1 MVSVTAEASI
11 HSKMAASWL
20 TDLLPSDLLPLI
32 LQHLRLREVV
42 RASRICKAFQQPVGE
57 AIGGFWMPA
66 RVVAVPRSEGAEQLV
81 NFVAALPDGD
91 LLVSDSKG
99 GGVRKLSLSP
109 GRDASVV
116 RHTWDSA
123 ALGIG
128 HDIHPSGLAVVG
140 DRFFVAC
147 TSTLTAY
154 EVSLGGDSP
163 ARDLLRTN
171 GRRHPG
177 RASRLRFPLGCACSA
192 ETGRVYLV
200 DSDDHRV
207 VALDTSA
214 AEPSSSTSPHGAE
227 EDISSRAQSF
237 GRGRLKDPY
246 GVAVHAGRLYVSDS
260 GNDRLCIFSEAASAC
275 GDAGAFLGCVRWA
288 DGGTVQFA
296 DPSGVAFTSGGRL
309 LVAETAGALR
319 IFALERDGV
328 TVDHEMQR
336 LLLAPRRALG
346 GVCVDE
352 AASPPRVVVTDTTQG
367 VLHVLE
373 PAALSNAGGGG
384 TGLDAAADAPLRT
397 IHHARKASKRC

>member
-1 MVSVTAEASI
+1 
-11 HSKMAASWL
+11 MAASS
-20 TDLLPSDLLPLI
+20 TDLLPSDLLPLV

-42 RASRICKAFQQPVGE
+42 RASRICKSFQQPVVE
-57 AIGGFWMPA
+57 ALGGFWMPTA
-66 RVVAVPRSEGAEQLV
+66 VVAVPRDEGAQQLV

-109 GRDASVV
+109 DRDAGVV

-123 ALGIG
+123 SLGLG
-128 HDIHPSGLAVVG
+128 YDMHPSGLAAVG

-147 TSTLTAY
+147 TGTLTAY
-154 EVSLGGDSP
+154 EVSLCGDAP
-163 ARDLLRTN
+163 TRDLLRTN

-177 RASRLRFPLGCACSA
+177 RASRLRFPLGCACSL

-214 AEPSSSTSPHGAE
+214 AEPSSPTSPGSE
-227 EDISSRAQSF
+227 ELGRAQSF
-237 GRGRLKDPY
+237 GRGRLKDPF
-246 GVAVHAGRLYVSDS
+246 GVAVHEGKLYVSDS
-260 GNDRLCIFSEAASAC
+260 GNDRVCIFAESA
-275 GDAGAFLGCVRWA
+275 GVGTDAGAFLGCVRWA

-296 DPSGVAFTSGGRL
+296 DPSGVAFTSDGRL

-319 IFALERDGV
+319 IFALDHDGV
-328 TVDHEMQR
+328 TVDHEVQR

-346 GVCVDE
+346 GVCVDG
-352 AASPPRVVVTDTTQG
+352 AASPPRIIVTDTTQG

-373 PAALSNAGGGG
+373 PAALSADG
-384 TGLDAAADAPLRT
+384 TGLDPAADAPLRT
-397 IHHARKASKRC
+397 IHHARKASKRA